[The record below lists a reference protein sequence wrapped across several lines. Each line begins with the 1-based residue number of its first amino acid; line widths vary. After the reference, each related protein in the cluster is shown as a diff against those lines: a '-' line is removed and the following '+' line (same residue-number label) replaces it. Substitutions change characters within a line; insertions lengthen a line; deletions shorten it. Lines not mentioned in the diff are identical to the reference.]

1 MYLLKRSWVPMP
13 AKSLVEIR
21 GVDEVFEYDHLLM
34 VILEAANYRHQLET
48 GDFVSLWEPR
58 DMEISEQ
65 KDVFPRLDN
74 DFHMKYKFIGI
85 MNLWEGRS
93 AIFMPRFPDG
103 FGIVSNPTIN
113 LSKIFED
120 QSIKGIEAIED
131 KRIFEEIEGIIEHKN
146 FLSDMGTDDG

>member
-1 MYLLKRSWVPMP
+1 MP
-13 AKSLVEIR
+13 VKSLVEIL
-21 GVDEVFEYDHLLM
+21 GVDEVFEYDHLLI
-34 VILEAANYRHQLET
+34 VTLEAANYRHQLET

-58 DMEISEQ
+58 DMEMSEQ

-103 FGIVSNPTIN
+103 FGIASNPTIN
-113 LSKIFED
+113 LSDIKQRRFKIIED
-120 QSIKGIEAIED
+120 QSIKDIQAIED
-131 KRIFEEIEGIIEHKN
+131 EKIFETLDKIIEHKN
-146 FLSDMGTDDG
+146 FLADMGITDG